1 MSALRGKAENIF
13 SQRVF
18 RLLTRNGHRSW
29 RVENDSFS
37 PKEAADIAGKSE
49 STLRGW
55 SEVRGRLV
63 GFVAFDQKPAY
74 PGDDQHPDHNAERS
88 GYKQSPN
95 NPDYDC
101 EEDSSL
107 SHGGYR
113 TALGC
118 AC

>member
-1 MSALRGKAENIF
+1 MTRFGF
-13 SQRVF
+13 S
-18 RLLTRNGHRSW
+18 L
-29 RVENDSFS
+29 
-37 PKEAADIAGKSE
+37 KEAADIAGKSE

-55 SEVRGRLV
+55 SEVRGRFSLCLLRTRCSFVRDLLLV
-63 GFVAFDQKPAY
+63 GFFAFDQKPTH

-101 EEDSSL
+101 EEDSSG
-107 SHGGYR
+107 SHGGYQ